1 MPCAIIENPVKQS
14 VEKEILQCRID
25 LVNLLQIIYTNMYLS
40 RLNLSNFKNY
50 REIDVEFS
58 PRINC
63 FVGDNGV
70 GKTNILDAIHYL
82 SLTKSYFVN
91 VDSVNIHHGDDFFI
105 IKGIFHNTDKD
116 EEVICGLQR
125 GKRKTF
131 RREGKE
137 YSRISDHI
145 GRYPVVMISPADSS
159 IITDGSEERRK
170 FMNNV
175 ISQFNRN
182 YLNDIITYNK
192 ALKQRNRLLKDY
204 ASDGRFERQM
214 VELWEQQMLTPGRNI
229 YDSRSGFVEEIIPL
243 FQQYYNHI
251 SEEMEHVK
259 LKYKSQ
265 LSKRSMKEL
274 FDRNIEKDRIMRYT
288 TSGIHRDDLILEMD
302 GFSIKD
308 IGSQGQQKSYLVA
321 LKLAKFEYIRN
332 KGGMKPILLMD
343 DVFDK
348 FDEKR
353 VAQIIELVSENRF
366 GQIFITD
373 THRER
378 MQAVLSAINI
388 DYKLFIIDEGIR
400 ESIVNGK
407 EKK

>member
-1 MPCAIIENPVKQS
+1 
-14 VEKEILQCRID
+14 
-25 LVNLLQIIYTNMYLS
+25 MYLKK
-40 RLNLSNFKNY
+40 LNLSNFKNY
-50 REIDVEFS
+50 NEIDVEFS

-91 VDSVNIHHGDDFFI
+91 VDSVNIRHGNDFFI
-105 IKGIFHNTDKD
+105 IKGTFHDSVED
-116 EEVICGLQR
+116 EEIICGLQR
-125 GKRKTF
+125 SKRKSF
-131 RREGKE
+131 RRNGKE

-175 ISQFNRN
+175 ISQFNRD
-182 YLNDIITYNK
+182 YLNDIISYNK

-204 ASDGRFERQM
+204 AADGRFDRQM
-214 VELWEQQMLTPGRNI
+214 LDLWEQQMLNPGRNI

-251 SEEMEHVK
+251 SEDREKVR

-265 LSKRSMKEL
+265 LSKRSMKDL
-274 FDRNIEKDRIMRYT
+274 FDMNIDKDRIMRYT

-302 GFSIKD
+302 EFPIKE

-332 KGGMKPILLMD
+332 KGGLKPILLMD
-343 DVFDK
+343 DIFDK
-348 FDEKR
+348 FDGKR

-373 THRER
+373 THGER
-378 MQAVLSAINI
+378 MKSVLSEINI
-388 DYKLFIIDEGIR
+388 DYRLFKIDNGVIEFV
-400 ESIVNGK
+400 VNG
-407 EKK
+407 EAMTS

>member
-1 MPCAIIENPVKQS
+1 
-14 VEKEILQCRID
+14 
-25 LVNLLQIIYTNMYLS
+25 MYLS
-40 RLNLSNFKNY
+40 HINLSNFKNY
-50 REIDVEFS
+50 SSIDINFTQ
-58 PRINC
+58 RINC

-91 VDSVNIHHGDDFFI
+91 IDSVNIKHGEDFFI
-105 IKGIFHNTDKD
+105 IKGSFMNDAGE
-116 EEVICGLQR
+116 EEVMCGLQK
-125 GKRKTF
+125 GKRKMF
-131 RREGKE
+131 RRNGKE
-137 YSRISDHI
+137 YTRISDHI
-145 GRYPVVMISPADSS
+145 GRYPVVMISPADNS

-182 YLNDIITYNK
+182 YLNDIISYNK

-204 ASDGRFERQM
+204 ASGGKFDRQM
-214 VELWEQQMLTPGRNI
+214 LELWEEQMLKPAGTI
-229 YDSRSGFVEEIIPL
+229 YKSRADFVEEIIPL
-243 FQQYYNHI
+243 FQQYYDHI
-251 SEEMEHVK
+251 SEKREKVR

-265 LSKRSMKEL
+265 LSKYSMKEL
-274 FDRNIEKDRIMRYT
+274 FERNIEKDRILGYT
-288 TSGIHRDDLILEMD
+288 TSGIHRDDLNLEMD
-302 GFSIKD
+302 GLSIKD

-332 KGGMKPILLMD
+332 KGGSKPILLMD

-353 VAQIIELVSENRF
+353 VAQIIKLVSENRF

-373 THRER
+373 THRDR
-378 MQAVLSAINI
+378 MKAVLSEINI
-388 DYKLFIIDEGIR
+388 EYKLFLIDDGI
-400 ESIVNGK
+400 EELVVNGK
-407 EKK
+407 ENKL